1 MSEKYKFN
9 DPDGLYF
16 ITMGVVYW
24 IDLFTRPAF
33 KHLLVDALRHCQQHK
48 GLVIHAWCLM
58 PSHLHAIVS
67 RRGEALLSEIMR
79 DFKKYTSKQIVAT
92 LPQINESRREWLLR
106 AFSRAGQS
114 LKRVQRCKV
123 WQDGNHPVELFSN
136 KFVDQKLQYIHK
148 NPVVAEIVDEP
159 EDYRYSSARD
169 YAGKPGL
176 LTVELIA

>member
-16 ITMGVVYW
+16 ITMGIVYW

-33 KHLLVDALRHCQQHK
+33 KHLLVDSLRHCQQHK

-106 AFSRAGQS
+106 AFARAGQP
-114 LKRVQRCKV
+114 LKRVQGYKV

-136 KFVDQKLQYIHK
+136 KFVNQKLHYIHR

-169 YAGKPGL
+169 YAGQPGL
-176 LTVELIA
+176 LTVELLA